1 MISKTTKMKV
11 LIAYDGSECADQA
24 IEDLQRA
31 GLPAEADAI
40 IVSVEE
46 VWLPPPPVSSLE
58 LVDQAIGVG
67 DGTATRRSVEPEY
80 HPVEAEGWAR
90 KAAERI
96 EEFFPAWSVTAT
108 GVTGSPAG
116 EILRIADDWGA
127 DLIVVGSHGRSGFGR
142 LVFGSVS
149 HQIIIHAGCT
159 VRVARCDIRDSYGK
173 ERILIGVDGS
183 LGAEAAINEVASRHF
198 PAETE
203 VRLVIVCDPLRP
215 TLVGQLI
222 PKVKKWVEEGNRE
235 EAEWAKD
242 VVRQQ
247 AEKVKKAGFLTSYA
261 VKEGDPR
268 RVLVDEA
275 EDWQATTVV
284 VGARGLTAIDR
295 FLLGSVSAAVAQRA
309 DCSVEIVR

>member
-1 MISKTTKMKV
+1 MTSKSTKVKV

-31 GLPAEADAI
+31 GLPAEADAM
-40 IVSVEE
+40 IVSVDE
-46 VWLPPPPVSSLE
+46 VWLPPPPMSSLA
-58 LVDQAIGVG
+58 LVDQAIGIG
-67 DGTATRRSVEPEY
+67 DGTATRMSVEPEY
-80 HPVEAEGWAR
+80 PPVEAAGWASR
-90 KAAERI
+90 ARETVAEY
-96 EEFFPAWSVTAT
+96 FPAWNVTETA
-108 GVTGSPAG
+108 VSGSPAG
-116 EILRIADDWGA
+116 EILRIADDWQA

-149 HQIIIHAGCT
+149 HQIIIHADCT
-159 VRVARCDIRDSYGK
+159 VRVSRCGARDGYDK

-183 LGAEAAINEVASRHF
+183 LGAQAAIEEVASRHF

-203 VRLVIVCDPLRP
+203 ARLIIVCDPLKP
-215 TLVGQLI
+215 SLVGKLI

-235 EAEWAKD
+235 EVEWAKD

-247 AEKVKKAGFLTSYA
+247 AEKLQKAGFLTSYA

-275 EDWQATTVV
+275 ADWQATTVM
-284 VGARGLTAIDR
+284 VGARGLTAVDR

-309 DCSVEIVR
+309 ECSVEIVR